1 MYLEPVN
8 ERIWRL
14 QHPGCLP
21 SAISPMKRGI
31 SWIRRYQRRI
41 GREWGDDYGGVEQAL
56 DDLANP

>member
-1 MYLEPVN
+1 
-8 ERIWRL
+8 
-14 QHPGCLP
+14 
-21 SAISPMKRGI
+21 MKRGI